1 MILKTDKAFK
11 NVLSLKF
18 IKQIFKASN
27 TKKNFLNYTF
37 NES

>member
-18 IKQIFKASN
+18 IKQIFKACN
-27 TKKNFLNYTF
+27 TKKNYVSYTF